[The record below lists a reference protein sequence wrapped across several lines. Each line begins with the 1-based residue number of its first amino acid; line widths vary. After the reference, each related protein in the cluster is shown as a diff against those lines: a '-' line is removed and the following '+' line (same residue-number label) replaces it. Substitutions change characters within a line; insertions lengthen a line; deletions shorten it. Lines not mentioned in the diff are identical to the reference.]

1 MHTPQSQSSE
11 GNSQLD
17 TTLGVLQGG
26 LSNGVD
32 IAPIE
37 LIGWIKTLRG
47 TPKFAAI
54 SAELQQLHDSLSQG
68 SITAPALAQSLAALG
83 EHTTQAAA
91 TATPDAQ
98 AKLQEL
104 GQALSAAAGQLRG

>member
-17 TTLGVLQGG
+17 ITLGVLQGG

-32 IAPIE
+32 IAPSN
-37 LIGWIKTLRG
+37 LIGWIKTLQG
-47 TPKFAAI
+47 TPKFATI
-54 SAELQQLHDSLSQG
+54 SAELQQLHDSLSHG
-68 SITAPALAQSLAALG
+68 SITASALAQSLAALG
-83 EHTTQAAA
+83 EHTTHAAA

-98 AKLQEL
+98 AKLLEL
-104 GQALSAAAGQLRG
+104 GQALRAAADQLKG